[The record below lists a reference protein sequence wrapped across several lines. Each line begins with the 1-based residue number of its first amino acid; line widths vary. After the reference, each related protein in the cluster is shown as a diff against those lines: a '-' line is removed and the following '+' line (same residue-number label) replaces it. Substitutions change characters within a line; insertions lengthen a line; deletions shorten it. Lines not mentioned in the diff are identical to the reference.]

1 MEQDSSYGME
11 QHGSSPNT
19 LTKFLW
25 SFPWLVRYPA
35 WRVKEIA
42 RRISRPES
50 KTHVIVMVANH
61 YEPGLGE
68 RAVRRVEDWWEQA
81 RELGNVVRDHDGTP
95 FRHTNFY
102 PAEQYDH
109 QLLELLAGMQRE
121 GLGEVEVHMHHG
133 VDQPDT
139 AENTRRMLMSFR
151 NVLVDEHRCL
161 SRDKTGAARYAFVHG
176 NWALANSAG
185 GRFCGVDNEM
195 EILAETGCYADFTL
209 PSAPDES
216 QVARINSIYQCGR
229 PMHERKPH
237 NEGPDL
243 KVGDNPKL
251 PILVEGP
258 LVFDWRSRRKAGI
271 PVPRVDDAAM
281 AGNYP
286 LSVDRFNRWR
296 SANITVRGRPDWV
309 FVKLYCH
316 GFFAWDRDMMIGEP
330 VKVFWSEVMEL
341 AERTGQFK
349 LHFASAREVFNMIM
363 AAVENQSGDPALY
376 RDYSLV
382 QVMDENLRSKVSQPR
397 SESELVV

>member
-1 MEQDSSYGME
+1 ME
-11 QHGSSPNT
+11 QHSHNPNT

-42 RRISRPES
+42 RRISKPES
-50 KTHVIVMVANH
+50 QTHVIVMVANH

-68 RAVRRVEDWWEQA
+68 QAVSRVEGWWKQA
-81 RELGNVVRDHDGTP
+81 RELGNAVRDHDGTP

-121 GLGEVEVHMHHG
+121 GFGEVEVHMHHG
-133 VDQPDT
+133 VEQPDNE
-139 AENTRRMLMSFR
+139 ENTRRMLSGFR
-151 NVLVDEHRCL
+151 NVLVQEHRCL
-161 SRDKTGAARYAFVHG
+161 SRDKKTGTAHYAFVHG

-216 QVARINSIYQCGR
+216 QMPRINAIYQCGR
-229 PMHERKPH
+229 PLHERKPH
-237 NEGPDL
+237 REGPDL
-243 KVGDNPKL
+243 KVGDNPRL
-251 PILVEGP
+251 PVIVEGP
-258 LVFDWRSRRKAGI
+258 LVFDWKSRKKAGI
-271 PVPRVDDAAM
+271 PVPRVDDGAL

-286 LSVDRFNRWR
+286 LSLQRFNHWR
-296 SANITVRGRPDWV
+296 SANITVRGRPEWV
-309 FVKLYCH
+309 FIKLYCH
-316 GFFAWDRDMMIGEP
+316 AFFEWDRDMMIGEP
-330 VKVFWSEVMEL
+330 ARVFWSEVMEL

-363 AAVENQSGDPALY
+363 AAVDNQSGDPALY

-382 QVMDENLRSKVSQPR
+382 QVMDEAATSKLSAASSGSQ
-397 SESELVV
+397 LVLS